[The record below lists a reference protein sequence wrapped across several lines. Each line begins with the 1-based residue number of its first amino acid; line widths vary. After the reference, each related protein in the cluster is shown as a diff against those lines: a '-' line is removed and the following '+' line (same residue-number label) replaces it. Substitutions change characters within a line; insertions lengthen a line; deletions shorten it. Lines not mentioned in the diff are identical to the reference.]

1 MKRHDDTQQYTRI
14 TIGEAFIV
22 NPSRPLKKGT
32 ITPFIPMETLS
43 VNGRAIERYESRRFT
58 GSGARFKNGDTLIA
72 RITPCLENGKTAF
85 VSELPEGVIAHG
97 STEYIVLS
105 AREGITDPLFGYY
118 LARTPDFRQY
128 AIGHMEGTSGR
139 QRVPTSAVENYEI
152 LLPPI
157 DTQRSISRILG
168 ALDDKIELH
177 RRTNQTLESIAQ
189 AIFKSWF
196 IDFDPVKAKIAALE
210 EGEDPLRA
218 AMRAISGKTD
228 DELDQLPR
236 KQYDELAE
244 TGGLFPDAMEESEL
258 GEIPA
263 GWKVDAIGNLVET
276 TGGATPDTKNQTY
289 WRPAAHNWTTPKDL
303 SNLEA
308 PVLLSTERKIS
319 DAGLSK
325 ISSGL
330 LPTGTLLMS
339 SRAPIGYLAITQMP
353 VAINQGYIAML
364 PGGKLPPLYL
374 LMWCRENM
382 DMIKGQA
389 NGSTFME
396 ISKKA
401 FRPLPALIPPVNIIA
416 RHLQLTTPFF
426 KQIISKTKEAQIT
439 ANLRNLL
446 LPKLLS
452 NEPIKNHYTKPQNPA
467 HNGISHEKQKSKNP
481 YVHDIFINP
490 VSTPG
495 A

>member
-168 ALDDKIELH
+168 ALDDKIELN

-236 KQYDELAE
+236 EQYDELAE
-244 TGGLFPDAMEESEL
+244 TAGLFPDAMEESEL
-258 GEIPA
+258 GEIPV
-263 GWKVDAIGNLVET
+263 GWAWQRLGEISTFPNDKINLSELNT
-276 TGGATPDTKNQTY
+276 
-289 WRPAAHNWTTPKDL
+289 
-303 SNLEA
+303 SNYI
-308 PVLLSTERKIS
+308 STENMLENRGGITTAKSIPVTTQVPGFRRGDVLISNIRPYFKKIWMAS
-319 DAGLSK
+319 FKGGRSPDVLSFRAKNNQDNVFLYNLLYRDEFFDFMMRTSKGAKMPRGDKHSISAWKFPLPTADLRIIFSGKIFSSYTYADRFINQNLLLSK
-325 ISSGL
+325 IRNTL
-330 LPTGTLLMS
+330 LPHLL
-339 SRAPIGYLAITQMP
+339 
-353 VAINQGYIAML
+353 
-364 PGGKLPPLYL
+364 
-374 LMWCRENM
+374 
-382 DMIKGQA
+382 
-389 NGSTFME
+389 
-396 ISKKA
+396 SKKTT
-401 FRPLPALIPPVNIIA
+401 
-416 RHLQLTTPFF
+416 LT
-426 KQIISKTKEAQIT
+426 
-439 ANLRNLL
+439 
-446 LPKLLS
+446 
-452 NEPIKNHYTKPQNPA
+452 
-467 HNGISHEKQKSKNP
+467 
-481 YVHDIFINP
+481 INMQ
-490 VSTPG
+490 TT
-495 A
+495 